1 VSESLS
7 YLLPII
13 ATCVAVGVLCLVMV
27 AYHTW
32 REWPHPASWKSRYGT
47 VPGRGK

>member
-1 VSESLS
+1 MNESLS

-13 ATCVAVGVLCLVMV
+13 ATCVAVGALCLVMV

-32 REWPHPASWKSRYGT
+32 RTFPIPTAWKSKYGR
-47 VPGRGK
+47 VRPR